1 LTLAADFLRA
11 ANIEEIRHMSLARN
25 IWLGLLAFAVPIMMG
40 SPPAAAQQPKPNI
53 LFIMGDDIGWM
64 QPSIYHRGLMVGETP
79 NIDRIGN
86 EGAIFMDY
94 YAEQSCTAG
103 RNAFFTG
110 MHPLRTGMIPP
121 QLPGSP
127 SYLRPGTPA
136 LAKFLNDLGYNTGE
150 FGKNH
155 LGDHTDALPTAH
167 GFQEYWGYLYHLDA
181 MQGVSFPDINK
192 SPSVQGVVP
201 PCRNT
206 PIPGIPEVPGAVDAK
221 TTTCLTPPRNVLWCK
236 SSNGT
241 SANQTCQD
249 QGPLT
254 LERSK
259 TVDEEISAK
268 VIDFLDR
275 NDPKKT
281 NKPFFVWYNPARMH
295 ITTVLPDKYMAMV
308 GEPGGKDWGVNEAGM
323 KQLDDNIGLVLQKLD
338 DMGQANNTIVVFTTD
353 NGAENIT
360 YPDGGITPFRGGKL
374 TTWEGGMRAP
384 LVIRW
389 PGVIKPGTIK
399 NQMFASLDWL
409 PTFVEIAG
417 GAKGNDLKKQIEA
430 GQYPGIVKTTL
441 DGVNQVDY
449 LSGKSEK
456 SARDTFFYYTGQ
468 HPSAVRYKNWKFYY
482 TMVPTGN
489 PGDALLGAQTYHW
502 SLVDNIKRDPFEM
515 ATGAT
520 QGTMFGIGGALAGP
534 VTAYVYDWN
543 LLPIGQQLWL
553 KELETYIEFPPLQS
567 PESYNLTQV
576 LEEVRQA
583 RHVGHASD

>member
-1 LTLAADFLRA
+1 
-11 ANIEEIRHMSLARN
+11 MPVARKAL
-25 IWLGLLAFAVPIMMG
+25 LGLFALFGIMTMASG
-40 SPPAAAQQPKPNI
+40 PAAAQQQKPNI

-136 LAKFLNDLGYNTGE
+136 LAKFLIDLGYNTGE

-192 SPSVQGVVP
+192 TPTVQGVVP

-206 PIPGIPEVPGAVDAK
+206 PIPGIPEVAGAVDPK

-323 KQLDDNIGLVLQKLD
+323 KQMDDNIGYVLQKLD
-338 DMGQANNTIVVFTTD
+338 DMGQTNNTIVVFTTD

-360 YPDGGITPFRGGKL
+360 YPDGGVTPFRGGKL

-399 NQMFASLDWL
+399 NQMFASLDWV

-441 DGVNQVDY
+441 DGVNQIDY
-449 LSGKSEK
+449 LSGRSDK
-456 SARDTFFYYTGQ
+456 SAREVFYYYAGQ

-482 TMVPTGN
+482 TMVSTAN
-489 PGDALLGAQTYHW
+489 PGDALIGAQTYHW
-502 SLVDNIKRDPFEM
+502 SLVDNIKRDPFEI

-520 QGTMFGIGGALAGP
+520 QGTMFGLGGALAGP

-543 LLPIGQQLWL
+543 MLPIGQQLWL
-553 KELETYIEFPPLQS
+553 KELETYNEFPPLQS

-576 LEEVRQA
+576 LEEVKQNRS
-583 RHVGHASD
+583 VGHASD

>member
-1 LTLAADFLRA
+1 M
-11 ANIEEIRHMSLARN
+11 NMARN
-25 IWLGLLAFAVPIMMG
+25 ILFGLLALAVPILTIG
-40 SPPAAAQQPKPNI
+40 PPAAAQQQQKPNI

-64 QPSIYHRGLMVGETP
+64 QPSIYHRGLMVGDTP

-103 RNAFFTG
+103 RNSFFTG

-136 LAKFLNDLGYNTGE
+136 LAKFLIDLGYNTGE

-192 SPSVQGVVP
+192 TPTQQGIVP

-206 PIPGIPEVPGAVDAK
+206 PIPGLPEVPGAVDPK
-221 TTTCLTPPRNVLWCK
+221 TTPCLTPPRPVLWCK
-236 SSNGT
+236 SSDGT

-281 NKPFFVWYNPARMH
+281 GKPFFVWYNPARMH
-295 ITTVLPDKYMAMV
+295 ITTMLPDKYMAMV

-323 KQLDDNIGLVLQKLD
+323 KQLDDNIGYVLQKLD

-389 PGVIKPGTIK
+389 PGVIKPGTIR
-399 NQMFASLDWL
+399 NQMFASLDWV
-409 PTFVEIAG
+409 PTFVDIAG

-449 LSGKSEK
+449 LTGRSDK
-456 SARDTFFYYTGQ
+456 SARDVFFYYAGQ

-482 TMVPTGN
+482 TMVPTSN
-489 PGDALLGAQTYHW
+489 PGDALVGAQTYHW
-502 SLVDNIKRDPFEM
+502 SLVDNIKRDPFEI

-553 KELETYIEFPPLQS
+553 KELETYNEFPPLQS
-567 PESYNLTQV
+567 PESYNLSQV
-576 LEEVRQA
+576 LEEVKQNRG
-583 RHVGHASD
+583 VGHASD